1 MERVKTY
8 RKPSKLLMEF
18 PKDMLGI
25 LPGDCQSHVTVLYD
39 LIISNLYIE

>member
-39 LIISNLYIE
+39 LIIFKLYIE